1 MTICLSTQQN
11 IKSYML
17 LGIYASNHRGFMV
30 RQNLKQRAGQIF
42 DHQTAGETH
51 IHTFSDIC
59 SYVDVYTFSD
69 TSTILQSR
77 TFQVEESL
85 S

>member
-11 IKSYML
+11 IKSCML

-42 DHQTAGETH
+42 DHPNCRGNAHTH
-51 IHTFSDIC
+51 LF
-59 SYVDVYTFSD
+59 YTFSD